1 MTMEIRGYPNQ
12 SPPGGVDGV
21 SASGN
26 RPAATTNGAKGAS
39 PDDQVTLTNSAALL
53 AELEKEIATLPVVD
67 SGRVEAT
74 QRALA
79 TGTYEIVPP
88 RIADKLLTL
97 ELLIGGKD

>member
-12 SPPGGVDGV
+12 PPSGGVDGV
-21 SASGN
+21 AATGN
-26 RPAATTNGAKGAS
+26 RPAATTTGAKGPS
-39 PDDQVTLTNSAALL
+39 PDDRVSLTNSAALL

-67 SGRVEAT
+67 TGRVEAT

-79 TGTYEIVPP
+79 TGTYELVPP
-88 RIADKLLTL
+88 RIADKLLAL